1 MISSKE
7 GWWMKRLAV
16 VLLVVVLGV
25 ALLCLGASEK
35 LTNRSGATA
44 SGVVIQF
51 SEEVRITSCDKSTF
65 PTQSPASGESESFTF
80 SGGTLDAGGTFRVTW
95 SPTSARVRSTKWI
108 TSGLPAVAA
117 TESLPAIPTTYEEIM
132 AQIAHYP
139 GPDEPLYVPAE
150 GEQIWLTDLE
160 GHADIYDNDSIKINY
175 APRFDKSQITKI
187 EVYRN
192 GIKMRFLPDKLDVLT
207 NEQMKT
213 FDGDF
218 LENTPQSNHTDHVIW
233 GYEYQLRLYD
243 ASKTVL
249 GRPAAVIRSPVHF
262 AGEAL
267 AFVGHNFFDWLDQTD
282 AVILQVLAS
291 FKQVGF
297 SGVQVDV
304 NYYMTSP
311 TASEVV
317 PQYKVDLTVC
327 ETWQRTGTQSQVE
340 RMLRLARTAG
350 MTAELRLQVNV
361 ARKAQPT
368 DPRWR
373 GAIAPRDVSAW
384 FSNYGMLCK
393 ELAALAEREGAKR
406 FGLGV
411 ELNSLEHYTERWREL
426 ADSLRNVFHGE
437 LTFAQCTAVYLA
449 GYNTYNGEARFE
461 RNVGTFWNA
470 LDLVE
475 VNMWP
480 GAGGSM
486 VLEVQR
492 DQRFSVLLENLV
504 RFWAPAFRYY
514 RSQYPAL
521 PVCFG
526 ELGTF
531 DYDGAVTTDDFY
543 GAWRLPGA
551 KLDHQEYVDTWAAY
565 LCMAT
570 ALDADGLAAWTVAL
584 APSTPQS
591 VGTHQLNMTP
601 AIRTLGAIL
610 SVGTTAAP

>member
-1 MISSKE
+1 MA
-7 GWWMKRLAV
+7 RRVLA
-16 VLLVVVLGV
+16 LTFLGLALVVCV
-25 ALLCLGASEK
+25 ALAASES
-35 LTNRSGATA
+35 LTNRTGRTATA
-44 SGVVIQF
+44 VTVTF
-51 SEEVRITSCDKSTF
+51 SEVVRITSYDETVFPTKEPSTRTSTF
-65 PTQSPASGESESFTF
+65 RF
-80 SGGTLDAGGTFRVTW
+80 SGGELEN
-95 SPTSARVRSTKWI
+95 SARFSISWTPSGAEI
-108 TSGLPAVAA
+108 TGAEWETTGASAA
-117 TESLPAIPTTYEEIM
+117 TSSGTSSAPLTYEEIM

-139 GPDEPLYVPAE
+139 GPDEPLYMPAE

-160 GHADIYDNDSIKINY
+160 GHADIYDNDSIKIDC
-175 APRFDKSQITKI
+175 APWFDKSQITKV

-213 FDGDF
+213 FDGNL
-218 LENTPQSNHTDHVIW
+218 LENTPLSGHTDHAIW
-233 GYEYQLRLYD
+233 GYEYQFRLYD

-249 GRPAAVIRSPVHF
+249 GRLAAVVRSPVHF
-262 AGEAL
+262 TGEAL

-282 AVILQVLAS
+282 VAILQVLGS
-291 FKQVGF
+291 LKQVGF

-317 PQYKVDLTVC
+317 PQYTVDLTVC
-327 ETWQRTGTQSQVE
+327 EAWQRTGTQSQVE

-384 FSNYGMLCK
+384 FSNYGTLCE

-426 ADSLRNVFHGE
+426 ADSLRSVFHGE
-437 LTFAQCTAVYLA
+437 LTFAQCAAVYLA
-449 GYNTYNGEARFE
+449 GYNTYNGETRFE
-461 RNVGTFWNA
+461 KNVGTFWNA

-492 DQRFSVLLENLV
+492 DQRFSVLLGNLV
-504 RFWAPAFRYY
+504 RFWAPAFYYY
-514 RSQYPAL
+514 RSQYPTL

-531 DYDGAVTTDDFY
+531 DYDGALTTDDFY

-601 AIRTLGAIL
+601 ALRAFQAIL
-610 SVGTTAAP
+610 DSGVTRTP